1 MQAWEYKVVPAPTKG
16 QKSKGVKGPEARF
29 AHAFEGLLNEM
40 ATEGWEY
47 QRADT
52 LPSVE
57 RAGLTKST
65 TEWRNLLV
73 FRRPLSGAAQEMPP
87 ELLPP
92 PAAAQDPEE
101 EKAVKDASETLDR
114 IVENAD
120 AETPSEPPVTPDD
133 PPKT

>member
-1 MQAWEYKVVPAPTKG
+1 MQAWEYKVVPAPYKG

-29 AHAFEGLLNEM
+29 AHAVEGVLNDM
-40 ATEGWEY
+40 AAEGWEY

-52 LPSVE
+52 LPSLE

-73 FRRPLSGAAQEMPP
+73 FRRPLSGVLAETPP
-87 ELLPP
+87 DLLPP
-92 PAAAQDPEE
+92 PATAEE
-101 EKAVKDASETLDR
+101 EAVKNASETLDR

-120 AETPSEPPVTPDD
+120 SEAPADPDASPTEPP
-133 PPKT
+133 KS